1 MKSSNGADGGLI
13 IDDDNFSVCANQADE
28 TVVIEPIRGASSP
41 NSATSTGMGN
51 GGLQLGVVAVHG
63 LA

>member
-1 MKSSNGADGGLI
+1 MKSSNGADG
-13 IDDDNFSVCANQADE
+13 DDNIWVC
-28 TVVIEPIRGASSP
+28 
-41 NSATSTGMGN
+41 

>member
-1 MKSSNGADGGLI
+1 MKSSNGADG
-13 IDDDNFSVCANQADE
+13 DDNIWVCANQADE

-41 NSATSTGMGN
+41 NPGDFDWMGN